1 MESYLWKPDD
11 LDEIAAV
18 LSPARREAVAQA
30 EAEAVTDWP
39 GIIGPVAEA
48 LLGEPTKR
56 ARDEWRYRTRGSLA
70 VHVSGERAGTWR
82 DWEADT
88 GGGVLALV
96 EHERGCDKAAA
107 LDWLE
112 SAGFVESRDPRAA
125 REAHAPDL
133 TPPFDSRACRYRPG
147 PAGGACGAA
156 MGACGAGNETVTT
169 GGGIGLRSGG
179 FEPSRSPPARVL
191 I

>member
-112 SAGFVESRDPRAA
+112 SAGFVESRDRERPVRRTPRTSPLLSTPEPADTGPDPRAA
-125 REAHAPDL
+125 LVAQLWA
-133 TPPFDSRACRYRPG
+133 RAVPG
-147 PAGGACGAA
+147 TKPSLPAA
-156 MGACGAGNETVTT
+156 V
-169 GGGIGLRSGG
+169 SG
-179 FEPSRSPPARVL
+179 
-191 I
+191 